1 MPALS
6 DQQLDHLARLARLKL
21 TAEEKSRFGPQL
33 QDILGYMGIL
43 EEVNDVSESVPL
55 VSGVSEL
62 REDAP
67 RVGKSSEEGHF
78 IEIPPVFKQTPGSRI
93 ESGMTRNA
101 SDPSTIA
108 RDDNGGSKG

>member
-1 MPALS
+1 MAEINEELLS
-6 DQQLDHLARLARLKL
+6 HLAQLSRIDLS
-21 TAEEKSRFGPQL
+21 AEEKSRFGPQL